1 MSAGQFPLPDARLSP
16 STTLGESTVMSVT
29 QIAENALTSRLHS
42 APACEDD
49 REFLRDHLQRQAL
62 HGSFTREFSA
72 AYTRHEDGPAVAVLH
87 RFGSSTLPRCEYVA
101 LTSDNFR
108 AVLVV
113 DIDREGRPGGWVESM
128 NPTVA
133 RRLES
138 LAQAGFSPAWIG
150 MNPASGKAQAIWHID
165 PVYAA
170 AGATSSN
177 LELYDVTARELDE
190 YLGGD
195 GCFARHFSRS
205 PFYEGTNPAAYR
217 WHCLHHDVHRL
228 RSLLDALRAVSGREE
243 TVETFTGGR
252 ARIEAAKKARE
263 AAKKGGLTGADEY
276 RLDRDVVDGIT
287 VYWSATPGQ
296 ALRDYSAFRHALT
309 TGYQLQRDGKPLKN
323 ETIIDAFVR
332 AYLTAHDVGGG
343 LRPNELPNQR
353 NLTTMARRVRG
364 YVYANKTPDE
374 PTRARQS
381 TSGRKALATMG
392 RRGGQTAAK
401 RWKTDPQG
409 DYARAQR
416 ETLEVSN
423 KRRASSGRSTSFRVA
438 AYFADAYA
446 ETGNYPT
453 VKAAAGALG
462 LSTRTVQRGL
472 AKAGISLPT
481 GRRKKG

>member
-1 MSAGQFPLPDARLSP
+1 
-16 STTLGESTVMSVT
+16 MSVT
-29 QIAENALTSRLHS
+29 QIAQIAENTLIAHLHS

-287 VYWSATPGQ
+287 VYWSETPGQ

-409 DYARAQR
+409 DYARTERERLYRFNERRKYSGQALKANVHASILGARAQGAKDPSTKDLAT
-416 ETLEVSN
+416 EFGVSESRI
-423 KRRASSGRSTSFRVA
+423 KQVRK
-438 AYFADAYA
+438 
-446 ETGNYPT
+446 E
-453 VKAAAGALG
+453 LG
-462 LSTRTVQRGL
+462 LAAKRGR
-472 AKAGISLPT
+472 P
-481 GRRKKG
+481 KKG